1 MKKWIMCAFTVMLL
15 SLTLSVT
22 AFAAGGDSGIYG
34 VKAADGSGVTL
45 TPVTADG
52 GNITSS
58 SANLDGNDVD
68 DFYND
73 AARVQVNLTGAQ
85 SGKEYLVI
93 VTEGTA
99 DTAGTVT
106 PDANNIVYIDQ
117 VTAGGTSVSFNVY
130 PKALTSGKTYSVR
143 ISTNAGDAQTGKLT
157 EKGSFQYY
165 AAYTLG
171 DVNEDHVIDGK
182 DATRVLLHAAER
194 ITLTGGQL
202 SAAKVNSDDV
212 VDGKDA
218 TRILLYAAE
227 RITSFN

>member
-22 AFAAGGDSGIYG
+22 AFAAEGDSGVYNVQNNG
-34 VKAADGSGVTL
+34 VKL
-45 TPVTADG
+45 TPMTATSG
-52 GNITSS
+52 AITPG
-58 SANLDGNDVD
+58 SANLDGKTVD
-68 DFYND
+68 DFHKD
-73 AARVQVNLTGAQ
+73 AARVQVDLTNAE

-117 VTAGGTSVSFNVY
+117 VTADSANVSFNVY

-143 ISTNAGDAQTGKLT
+143 ISTNAANGALA

-171 DVNEDHVIDGK
+171 DVNDDSRINGN
-182 DATRVLLHAAER
+182 DATRVLLHAAKKVV
-194 ITLTGGQL
+194 LTGNQL
-202 SAAKVNSDDV
+202 SAADVNG
-212 VDGKDA
+212 DGRVNGNDA
-218 TRILLYAAE
+218 TRILLYAAKK
-227 RITSFN
+227 ITSFD

>member
-1 MKKWIMCAFTVMLL
+1 MRKWIMCAFAVMLL

-22 AFAAGGDSGIYG
+22 AFAAGGDSGVYD
-34 VKAADGSGVTL
+34 VKNSSGATL
-45 TPVTADG
+45 TPLTAANG
-52 GNITSS
+52 SIQAG
-58 SANLDGNDVD
+58 SANVDGSTISG
-68 DFYND
+68 FYKD
-73 AARVQVNLTGAQ
+73 AARIKVDLTGAE

-93 VTEGTA
+93 VTEGQN
-99 DTAGTVT
+99 VT

-117 VTAGGTSVSFNVY
+117 VTASGGSVSFNVY
-130 PKALTSGKTYSVR
+130 PRTLTSGKTYSVR
-143 ISTNAGDAQTGKLT
+143 ISTNAANGALA

-171 DVNEDHVIDGK
+171 DVNEDKVIDGK

-227 RITSFN
+227 KITSFD

>member
-1 MKKWIMCAFTVMLL
+1 MKKWIMCALTVMVL

-22 AFAAGGDSGIYG
+22 AFAAGGDSGIYD
-34 VKAADGSGVTL
+34 VKYSGVML
-45 TPVTADG
+45 TPVTAANVG
-52 GNITSS
+52 ITPG
-58 SANLDGNDVD
+58 SANVDGKDVSG
-68 DFYND
+68 FYKD
-73 AARVQVNLTGAQ
+73 AARVRVDLTGAA

-93 VTEGTA
+93 VTEGQN
-99 DTAGTVT
+99 VT

-117 VTAGGTSVSFNVY
+117 VTAPASGSVSFNVY